1 VSFDIDAVD
10 PAFAPGTGTPEVGGL
25 TSYEALALVR
35 GLRGLDFVGFDLVE
49 VAPQYD
55 GAGQITALLAANLLF
70 EFLSLVAL
78 NR

>member
-1 VSFDIDAVD
+1 
-10 PAFAPGTGTPEVGGL
+10 
-25 TSYEALALVR
+25 
-35 GLRGLDFVGFDLVE
+35 VE

-55 GAGQITALLAANLLF
+55 GPGQITALLAANLLF